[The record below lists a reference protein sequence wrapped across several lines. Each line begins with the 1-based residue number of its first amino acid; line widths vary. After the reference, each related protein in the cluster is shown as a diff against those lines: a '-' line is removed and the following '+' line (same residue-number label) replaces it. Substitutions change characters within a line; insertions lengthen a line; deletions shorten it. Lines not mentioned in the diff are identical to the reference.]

1 MGRINGGNKKA
12 GMVPA
17 FFLSFLPLPARF
29 KTRLPIPPYYPT
41 LRPTLRP
48 LFALYSP
55 FILLNIFIIAM

>member
-41 LRPTLRP
+41 LRP